1 LKETLIK
8 EKEELKVALIQE
20 KDMEIVQTTEQKIA
34 EIQ

>member
-1 LKETLIK
+1 VKETLIK